1 MKAQNILNTNP
12 THDPISPH
20 SIWVRTLTQNW
31 RRTLTPANTKLAG
44 ILIDQLDTL
53 GIKDGDGQERE
64 RTRFTLFTEI
74 QIHVEHAHGG
84 LTIDVPGWVIR
95 MPRVK

>member
-1 MKAQNILNTNP
+1 M
-12 THDPISPH
+12 
-20 SIWVRTLTQNW
+20 
-31 RRTLTPANTKLAG
+31 LTPADTKLAG

-84 LTIDVPGWVIR
+84 ANYRCAWLGHKNAKGKIVHYSNLHTP
-95 MPRVK
+95 